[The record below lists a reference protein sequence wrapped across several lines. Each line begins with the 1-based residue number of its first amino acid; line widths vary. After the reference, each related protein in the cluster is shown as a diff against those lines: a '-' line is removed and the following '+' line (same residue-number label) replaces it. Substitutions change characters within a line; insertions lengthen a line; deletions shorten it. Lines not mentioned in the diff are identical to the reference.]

1 MRSGAFP
8 ASDGDLYAPSDA
20 WGVPFFPAADGAC
33 CAPLLSLLFVPNFM
47 SGVLD
52 SALGGLS
59 GGVTPLPVVG
69 LAAEAIESC
78 PPSPSET
85 LSLVSF
91 TGAFAGFALAFAL
104 IHGFSFIGVAFPV
117 WMVSRVIDPI
127 LYEPLLPIPLPT
139 SNSVSFGCEALSPFP
154 PRGVEARAIFCSKF
168 AVLVASEPREAPPCD
183 ASLSSS
189 CTQMHSGARTRP
201 KRK

>member
-1 MRSGAFP
+1 
-8 ASDGDLYAPSDA
+8 
-20 WGVPFFPAADGAC
+20 
-33 CAPLLSLLFVPNFM
+33 
-47 SGVLD
+47 
-52 SALGGLS
+52 
-59 GGVTPLPVVG
+59 
-69 LAAEAIESC
+69 
-78 PPSPSET
+78 
-85 LSLVSF
+85 LVSF
-91 TGAFAGFALAFAL
+91 IGAFAGFALAFAL

-189 CTQMHSGARTRP
+189 CTQMHLRCKNKTKAEINLIPTQPDTLSNTVEFETISAKAQTSALDNTCFCTNPAGSLGGQQCPSKTFNSP
-201 KRK
+201 